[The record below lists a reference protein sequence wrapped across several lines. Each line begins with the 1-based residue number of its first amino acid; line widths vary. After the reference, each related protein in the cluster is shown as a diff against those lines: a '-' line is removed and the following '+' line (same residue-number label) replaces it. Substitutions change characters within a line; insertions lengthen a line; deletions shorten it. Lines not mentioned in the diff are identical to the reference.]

1 MSKKK
6 ATIANTLKTKKK
18 TFFSWITKVRRGTHS
33 PKHSVF
39 TRLFQKPAF
48 FSSGAGALLM
58 RMAVIAF
65 FLGLNISLG
74 KAFLDQNKVGI
85 PYPVATLLLQYGI
98 IPGKEVTL
106 EKLTN
111 PYATEVKLEA
121 ADIVTALNKVRRENN
136 LEAFTA
142 DEKLASAAAVLLA
155 DLEAHEFKLDRDYT
169 TPPLEKVVQ
178 DSGYTYAW
186 VHHNSLVGPLS
197 AEAAITAWLSDADQ
211 EEALLTPEFTDVGL
225 AVAVVDT
232 SFMGKAGI
240 IVQLL
245 AEPQT
250 TAAKN
255 QAAATVKS
263 TQPTLLEEFSDASVV
278 DALNGYR
285 ATHGISPLKVH
296 DDLCVYAQKRVGDLV
311 AHGSLDNHA
320 GFIADFEQEDPPPGI
335 LAYGGGT
342 IGENLASQ
350 YCINGTSGETIYA
363 QTPTQLIEWCFDSS
377 QKGHREAQLSK
388 EYTDI
393 CVRHDENMYVVIF
406 GGH

>member
-33 PKHSVF
+33 SKPSVF
-39 TRLFQKPAF
+39 ARLFQKPAF

-85 PYPVATLLLQYGI
+85 PYAVATLLLQYGI
-98 IPGKEVTL
+98 IPCKEVTL

-136 LEAFTA
+136 LEVFTA

-186 VHHNSLVGPLS
+186 VHHN
-197 AEAAITAWLSDADQ
+197 
-211 EEALLTPEFTDVGL
+211 
-225 AVAVVDT
+225 
-232 SFMGKAGI
+232 
-240 IVQLL
+240 
-245 AEPQT
+245 
-250 TAAKN
+250 
-255 QAAATVKS
+255 
-263 TQPTLLEEFSDASVV
+263 
-278 DALNGYR
+278 
-285 ATHGISPLKVH
+285 
-296 DDLCVYAQKRVGDLV
+296 
-311 AHGSLDNHA
+311 
-320 GFIADFEQEDPPPGI
+320 
-335 LAYGGGT
+335 
-342 IGENLASQ
+342 
-350 YCINGTSGETIYA
+350 
-363 QTPTQLIEWCFDSS
+363 
-377 QKGHREAQLSK
+377 
-388 EYTDI
+388 
-393 CVRHDENMYVVIF
+393 
-406 GGH
+406 